1 MPSIFWMSR
10 KPPKPKNKTTNH
22 IVMKRKTDKVES
34 QYLPYESPYA
44 TFVEVKAEGV
54 LCISGENDDEY
65 KEVDFEW

>member
-22 IVMKRKTDKVES
+22 IVMKRQNYHAERIS
-34 QYLPYESPYA
+34 LPYESPDA

-65 KEVDFEW
+65 NEVDFEW